1 MKQET
6 FNRLPMPTYRY
17 LHVNDTAL
25 PFAAPGVSSDA
36 HFSDG
41 TFVARESVSIPE
53 TFTGASSAMLE
64 AAAAGKKYRIV
75 IPENTETSLTI
86 TIHDKETP
94 DFAGFFS
101 FLLKQNAR
109 LSLIWKWEG
118 GPGAGT
124 FDVAADYDLET
135 GARLS
140 ASVVQSGLSDKTLIL
155 QRHVTLGEDAE
166 ADFTTATLGGEAVIL
181 NSRGFLTGR
190 RAKLREAAL
199 YHAGGTRHLDFF
211 YHIDHIGPETESDID
226 VKGALSGRAKKY
238 FRGTIDFKRG
248 CAGAVGSE
256 GDYAIQLDPETKNI
270 SLPLLLCTEDDV
282 IGNHASS
289 AGQLDASAIY
299 YLMSRGLT
307 KEEARRI
314 VIESL
319 LRPLIDRMDETV
331 REEVLGEIR
340 DNLEQK

>member
-1 MKQET
+1 MNTET

-25 PFAAPGVSSDA
+25 PFTAPGASSDA
-36 HFSDG
+36 LFSDG
-41 TFVARESVSIPE
+41 AFVAREHVSVPE

-64 AAAAGKKYRIV
+64 AAAAGKRYRIV
-75 IPENTETSLTI
+75 IPAHTKASLTI
-86 TIHDKETP
+86 TISDKETP

-101 FLLKQNAR
+101 FLLQKNAH

-118 GPGAGT
+118 GAGAGT
-124 FDVAADYDLET
+124 FDVAADYVLET

-140 ASVVQSGLSDKTLIL
+140 ESDVQTGLSEKTLIL
-155 QRHVTLGEDAE
+155 QRHVNLAEDAE
-166 ADFTTATLGGEAVIL
+166 ADFTAAALGGDAVIV

-190 RAKLREAAL
+190 HAKLHEAAL

-226 VKGALSGRAKKY
+226 VKGALSDRAKKY
-238 FRGTIDFKRG
+238 FRGTINFKRG
-248 CAGAVGSE
+248 CAGSVGSE

-319 LRPLIDRMDETV
+319 LRPLIDKMDETV
-331 REEVLGEIR
+331 REEVLEEIR
-340 DNLEQK
+340 GDLETC